1 MALKQPKQEAVELL
15 EKALT
20 RSKRTA
26 TVRLPVEFARDRIN
40 APAQPPLA
48 LILYGGGEVRIKVLL
63 TVLMQA
69 TKPPHAT
76 KARAKELAA
85 MLDLRDPE
93 GAGGKRVAK
102 ALRDLENVEREN
114 GSTLSLVEVDRPAGR
129 VPTVKVLN
137 PDGSG
142 QEWTDRKLGN
152 VYITLPIALW
162 RNGWLIA
169 LSGRALALLVILR
182 ELTGHRKTVDSAW
195 CSGIRKRQY
204 GLSDDTWTKATRE
217 LVDAGLLSIR
227 SEVYSSN
234 GEPRRRNVYTLHL
247 GRLETHRPNG
257 DPLDQS
263 AGKNSAP

>member
-1 MALKQPKQEAVELL
+1 MALQRPKQEAVELL

-20 RSKRTA
+20 RSQRTA
-26 TVRLPVEFARDRIN
+26 TVRMPLAFARDRIG

-48 LILYGGGEVRIKVLL
+48 LLLYGGGEVRIKVLL

-69 TKPPHAT
+69 TKAPHAT
-76 KARAKELAA
+76 KVRAKDLAA

-102 ALRDLENVEREN
+102 ALRDLEKIQRED
-114 GSTLSLVEVDRPAGR
+114 GSSFALVEVDRPAGR

-142 QEWTDRKLGN
+142 QEWADGKLSS
-152 VYITLPIALW
+152 YIALPIALW

-169 LSGRALALLVILR
+169 LSGRALAVLIILR
-182 ELTGHRKTVDSAW
+182 ELTSGRKTPDSAW
-195 CSGIRKRQY
+195 CDGIRKRQY

-217 LVDAGLLSIR
+217 LVDAGLLSIHT
-227 SEVYSSN
+227 EIYSSN
-234 GEPRRRNVYTLHL
+234 GEPRRRNVYTLHPD
-247 GRLETHRPNG
+247 RLETHGPSGNVLT
-257 DPLDQS
+257 DPTDDDAQ
-263 AGKNSAP
+263 